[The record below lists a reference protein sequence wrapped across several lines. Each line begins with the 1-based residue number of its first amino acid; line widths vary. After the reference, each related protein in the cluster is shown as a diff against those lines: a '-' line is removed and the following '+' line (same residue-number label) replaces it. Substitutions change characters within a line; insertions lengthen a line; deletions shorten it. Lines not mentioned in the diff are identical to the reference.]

1 MAKAA
6 SQQPVVHY
14 VALTIIL
21 QVAFQMLTNG
31 QQRAMLQNT
40 APLTAFMLITLAAV
54 AASVAA
60 GAVEVEELALV
71 DELLFAEP
79 WRLLSCFLVYV
90 QPTALAGHLYL
101 LLKAGPVV
109 EARLGSKAFGRLLGF
124 SAAASL
130 ALRGLLLQPAQR
142 PPLLTA
148 APLFCV
154 LLIYSQGAAAQKA
167 PLLTA
172 RLPWVLVSPRGSY
185 YSAFAGCGANP
196 AHPH

>member
-130 ALRGLLLQPAQR
+130 A
-142 PPLLTA
+142 
-148 APLFCV
+148 
-154 LLIYSQGAAAQKA
+154 
-167 PLLTA
+167 
-172 RLPWVLVSPRGSY
+172 PRGGQVQQR
-185 YSAFAGCGANP
+185 ADLGGCQPLGLAQQRTHRRVERP
-196 AHPH
+196 LGVLRR